1 MSAANPEFGSSDKLR
16 LPRTCRIHRS
26 EEIRALMRRGKRKR
40 TSHLDVFFEASP
52 VSRFRLGIVVPKH
65 RRRIVDRNLLKRRI
79 REIGRVH
86 VLPRLRRAGIAMDVL
101 IRARPEAYRA
111 TFDELLLE
119 LQEVTEG
126 ICSSASY

>member
-1 MSAANPEFGSSDKLR
+1 
-16 LPRTCRIHRS
+16 
-26 EEIRALMRRGKRKR
+26 MRRGKRKR
-40 TSHLDVFFEASP
+40 TSHLDVFFETSP

-79 REIGRVH
+79 REIGRAH

-111 TFDELLLE
+111 TFDELLQE